1 MPSRALERA
10 PEVEPADRA
19 EWREWLAANH
29 GTAAGVWL
37 VGWRPSAHRPGLAYE
52 DAIQE
57 ALCFGW
63 VDGQGAGIDA
73 LRSKLYFAP
82 RRPRSAWA
90 GSNKRRVE
98 QLLAAGLMAPAG
110 LAAVERAKSDGTWTV
125 LDGPERL
132 EVPDDLAAA
141 LDHRPGARAGWEA
154 IAPSMR
160 QMLLGAIAIARRP
173 ETQTRRV
180 EAAVEAAVAKAAQ
193 GGGPARGR
201 RRDAPAPQRPG

>member
-1 MPSRALERA
+1 MPSGALERA

-19 EWREWLAANH
+19 EWRAWLAANH
-29 GTAAGVWL
+29 ATATGVWL
-37 VGWRPSAHRPGLAYE
+37 VGWRPSAKRPGLAYE

-90 GSNKRRVE
+90 GSNKRRIE
-98 QLLAAGLMAPAG
+98 QLLAAGLMTPAG
-110 LAAVERAKSDGTWTV
+110 IAAVERGKANGTWTV

-132 EVPDDLAAA
+132 EVPDELAEA
-141 LDHRPGARAGWEA
+141 LDRRTGARAGWDA

-173 ETQTRRV
+173 ETRARRV
-180 EAAVEAAVAKAAQ
+180 EAAVEAAVTKAA
-193 GGGPARGR
+193 GGGSPRGR
-201 RRDAPAPQRPG
+201 GGTAPRPQAPG

>member
-19 EWREWLAANH
+19 AWRAWLAANH
-29 GTAAGVWL
+29 ATATGVWL
-37 VGWRPSAHRPGLAYE
+37 VGWRRSVDRPGLAYE

-63 VDGQGAGIDA
+63 VDGQGAGIDE

-82 RRPRSAWA
+82 RRPRSVWA

-98 QLLAAGLMAPAG
+98 LLLAAGLMAPAG
-110 LAAVERAKSDGTWTV
+110 MAAVERARANGMWTV
-125 LDGPERL
+125 LDGPERG
-132 EVPDDLAAA
+132 EVPADLGAA
-141 LDHRPGARAGWEA
+141 LDGRPGVRAGWET

-160 QMLLGAIAIARRP
+160 QMLLAAIALARRA
-173 ETQTRRV
+173 ETRERRV
-180 EAAVEAAVAKAAQ
+180 IAAVEAAAAAAER
-193 GGGPARGR
+193 GGTARAR
-201 RRDAPAPQRPG
+201 SR

>member
-1 MPSRALERA
+1 MPSGALERA

-19 EWREWLAANH
+19 AWRAWLAANH
-29 GTAAGVWL
+29 ATATGVWL
-37 VGWRPSAHRPGLAYE
+37 VGWRRSVDRPGLAYE

-63 VDGQGAGIDA
+63 VDGQGAGIDE

-98 QLLAAGLMAPAG
+98 LLLAAGLMTPAG
-110 LAAVERAKSDGTWTV
+110 MAAVERARANGMWTV
-125 LDGPERL
+125 LDGPERN
-132 EVPDDLAAA
+132 EVPDDLGVA
-141 LDHRPGARAGWEA
+141 LDDRPGARAGWET

-160 QMLLGAIAIARRP
+160 QMLLATIALARRP
-173 ETQTRRV
+173 ETRERRV
-180 EAAVEAAVAKAAQ
+180 VAAVEAAVAAAQ
-193 GGGPARGR
+193 RGATTRARGR
-201 RRDAPAPQRPG
+201 

>member
-1 MPSRALERA
+1 MPSAALERA

-19 EWREWLAANH
+19 AWRAWLAANH
-29 GTAAGVWL
+29 ATASGVWL
-37 VGWRPSAHRPGLAYE
+37 VGWRRSVDRPGLDYE

-63 VDGQGAGIDA
+63 VDGQGAGIDE

-98 QLLAAGLMAPAG
+98 LLLAAGLMTPAG
-110 LAAVERAKSDGTWTV
+110 LAAVERAKANGMWTV
-125 LDGPERL
+125 LDGPERR
-132 EVPDDLAAA
+132 EVPDDLGAA
-141 LDHRPGARAGWEA
+141 LDGRAGARTGWES

-160 QMLLGAIAIARRP
+160 QMLLGTIALARRP
-173 ETQTRRV
+173 ETRQRRIS
-180 EAAVEAAVAKAAQ
+180 AAVEAALAASER
-193 GGGPARGR
+193 GGRTRGQSR
-201 RRDAPAPQRPG
+201 